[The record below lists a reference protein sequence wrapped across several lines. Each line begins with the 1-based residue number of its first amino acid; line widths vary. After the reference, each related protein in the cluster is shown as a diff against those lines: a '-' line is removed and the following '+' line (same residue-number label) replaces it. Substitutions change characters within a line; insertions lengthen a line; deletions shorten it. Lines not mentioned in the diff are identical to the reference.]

1 MPLAIWAL
9 AIGAFGIG
17 TTEFVIAG
25 LLPQVAAEFS
35 VTIPQA
41 GHMATAYA
49 LGVFFGAP
57 LLIVMGGQV
66 PRKQMMVGL
75 MLLFIV
81 GNLLTAIAPNYALAL
96 AGRVVT
102 SLTHGAFIGIG
113 SILAAELVAPNK
125 RVSAIAFMFSGMA
138 LATLIGVPAGTWLSQ
153 FISWRAT
160 FYAITAIGVFALLA
174 VVWWIPATKGGEDA
188 HVRQELAAF
197 KNSRVLL
204 AMGITIL
211 GPASFFTSI
220 TYIAPMMT
228 ELAGFSEGAIV
239 WLMMAF
245 GIGLFL
251 GNALGGRYADRA
263 LMPLLY
269 ITLLAQALVLFV
281 FAFAAHNQWL
291 SILCIVLMSGFGFAT
306 VSPIQKLVLDKAKAA
321 GAPTLAAAVNIG
333 LFNLGNAIGAWVG
346 GGVIDAGLG
355 LEAPNWAGGLLS
367 LGALALAII
376 SGTLDKREDRANRPA
391 NSHPHIV

>member
-9 AIGAFGIG
+9 AIGTFGIG

-25 LLPQVAAEFS
+25 LLPEMAAEYGI
-35 VTIPQA
+35 TIPQA
-41 GHMATAYA
+41 GYLATSYA
-49 LGVFFGAP
+49 LGVFLGAP
-57 LLIVMGGQV
+57 LLIILGGQL
-66 PRKQMMVGL
+66 PRKRMLAILMV
-75 MLLFIV
+75 LFV
-81 GNLLTAIAPNYALAL
+81 LGNLMTAAATSFPMALL
-96 AGRVVT
+96 GRVIT

-138 LATLIGVPAGTWLSQ
+138 LATLLGVPAGTWLSQ

-160 FYAITAIGVFALLA
+160 FYAITAIGIIGLLA
-174 VVWWIPATKGGEDA
+174 VVYMIPDVGGSKGA
-188 HVRQELAAF
+188 NVRQELAAF

-204 AMGITIL
+204 AMGITVL

-228 ELAGFSEGAIV
+228 EVAGFSESAVV

-245 GIGLFL
+245 GIGLFA
-251 GNALGGRYADRA
+251 GNSLGGRFADRS

-269 ITLLAQALVLFV
+269 ITLLAQAIVLFV
-281 FAFAAHNQWL
+281 FAFTAHSQWM
-291 SILCIVLMSGFGFAT
+291 SVLCIALMAGFGFAT
-306 VSPIQKLVLDKAKAA
+306 VSPIQKLVLDKAAAA

-346 GGVIDAGLG
+346 GRVISAGFG
-355 LEAPNWAGGLLS
+355 LVAPNWAGGLLS
-367 LGALALAII
+367 LGALALALV
-376 SGTLDKREDRANRPA
+376 SGVLDRREAMGLPQQA
-391 NSHPHIV
+391 

>member
-9 AIGAFGIG
+9 AIGTFGIG

-25 LLPQVAAEFS
+25 LLPQMAAEYGI
-35 VTIPQA
+35 TIPQA
-41 GHMATAYA
+41 GYLATSYA
-49 LGVFFGAP
+49 LGVFIGAP
-57 LLIVMGGQV
+57 LLIILGGRL
-66 PRKQMMVGL
+66 PRKRMLAVL
-75 MLLFIV
+75 MILFV
-81 GNLLTAIAPNYALAL
+81 LGNLMTAAAASFPVALL
-96 AGRVVT
+96 GRVIT

-138 LATLIGVPAGTWLSQ
+138 LATLLGVPAGTWLSQ
-153 FISWRAT
+153 LISWRAT
-160 FYAITAIGVFALLA
+160 FYAITAIGIIGLLA
-174 VVWWIPATKGGEDA
+174 VVYMIPDVGANKGA
-188 HVRQELAAF
+188 NVRQELAAF

-204 AMGITIL
+204 AMGITVL

-228 ELAGFSEGAIV
+228 EVAGFSESAVV

-245 GIGLFL
+245 GIGLFA
-251 GNALGGRYADRA
+251 GNTLGGRFADRS

-269 ITLLAQALVLFV
+269 ITLLAQAIVLFV
-281 FAFAAHNQWL
+281 FAYTAHSQWM
-291 SILCIVLMSGFGFAT
+291 SVLCIALMAGFGFAT
-306 VSPIQKLVLDKAKAA
+306 VSPIQKLVLDKAAAA

-346 GGVIDAGLG
+346 GWVISTGFGLV
-355 LEAPNWAGGLLS
+355 APNWAGGVLS
-367 LGALALAII
+367 LGALALALI
-376 SGTLDKREDRANRPA
+376 SGALDRREAMGLPQQA
-391 NSHPHIV
+391 

>member
-9 AIGAFGIG
+9 AIGTFGIG

-25 LLPQVAAEFS
+25 LLPQMAAEYGI
-35 VTIPQA
+35 TIPQA
-41 GHMATAYA
+41 GYLATSYA
-49 LGVFFGAP
+49 LGVFLGAP
-57 LLIVMGGQV
+57 LLIILGGRL
-66 PRKQMMVGL
+66 PRKRMLAILMV
-75 MLLFIV
+75 LFV
-81 GNLLTAIAPNYALAL
+81 LGNLMTAAATSFPMALL
-96 AGRVVT
+96 GRVIT

-138 LATLIGVPAGTWLSQ
+138 LATLLGVPAGTWLSQ

-160 FYAITAIGVFALLA
+160 FYAITAIGIIGLLA
-174 VVWWIPATKGGEDA
+174 VVYMIPDVGGSKGA
-188 HVRQELAAF
+188 NVRQELAAF

-204 AMGITIL
+204 AMGITVL

-228 ELAGFSEGAIV
+228 EVAGFSESAVV

-245 GIGLFL
+245 GIGLFA
-251 GNALGGRYADRA
+251 GNSLGGRFADRS

-269 ITLLAQALVLFV
+269 ITLLAQAIVLFI
-281 FAFAAHNQWL
+281 FAYTAHSQWM
-291 SILCIVLMSGFGFAT
+291 SALCIALMAGFGFAT
-306 VSPIQKLVLDKAKAA
+306 VSPIQKLVLDKAAAA

-346 GGVIDAGLG
+346 GWVISAGFG
-355 LEAPNWAGGLLS
+355 LVAPNWAGGLLS
-367 LGALALAII
+367 LGALALALI
-376 SGTLDKREDRANRPA
+376 SGALDKREAMGLPQQA
-391 NSHPHIV
+391 

>member
-9 AIGAFGIG
+9 AIGTFGIG

-25 LLPQVAAEFS
+25 LLPQMAAEYGI
-35 VTIPQA
+35 TIPQA
-41 GHMATAYA
+41 GYLATSYA
-49 LGVFFGAP
+49 LGVFLGAP
-57 LLIVMGGQV
+57 LLIILGGRL
-66 PRKQMMVGL
+66 PRKRMLAILMV
-75 MLLFIV
+75 LFV
-81 GNLLTAIAPNYALAL
+81 LGNLMTAAATSFPMALL
-96 AGRVVT
+96 GRVIT

-138 LATLIGVPAGTWLSQ
+138 LATLLGVPAGTWLSQ

-160 FYAITAIGVFALLA
+160 FYAITAIGIIGLLA
-174 VVWWIPATKGGEDA
+174 VVYMIPDVGGSKGA
-188 HVRQELAAF
+188 NVRQELAAF

-204 AMGITIL
+204 AMGITVL

-228 ELAGFSEGAIV
+228 EVAGFSESAVV

-245 GIGLFL
+245 GIGLFA
-251 GNALGGRYADRA
+251 GNSLGGRFADRS
-263 LMPLLY
+263 LMTLLY
-269 ITLLAQALVLFV
+269 ITLLAQAIVLFI
-281 FAFAAHNQWL
+281 FAYTAHSQWM
-291 SILCIVLMSGFGFAT
+291 SALCIALMAGFGFAT
-306 VSPIQKLVLDKAKAA
+306 VSPIQKLVLDKAAAA

-346 GGVIDAGLG
+346 GWVISAGFG
-355 LEAPNWAGGLLS
+355 LVAPNWAGGLLS
-367 LGALALAII
+367 LGALALALI
-376 SGTLDKREDRANRPA
+376 SGALDRREAMGLPQQA
-391 NSHPHIV
+391 

>member
-9 AIGAFGIG
+9 AIGTFGIG

-25 LLPQVAAEFS
+25 LLPQMAAEYGI
-35 VTIPQA
+35 TIPQA
-41 GHMATAYA
+41 GYLATSYA
-49 LGVFFGAP
+49 LGVFLGAP
-57 LLIVMGGQV
+57 LLIILGGRL
-66 PRKQMMVGL
+66 PRKRMLAVLMV
-75 MLLFIV
+75 LFV
-81 GNLLTAIAPNYALAL
+81 LGNLMTAAATSFPMALL
-96 AGRVVT
+96 GRVIT

-138 LATLIGVPAGTWLSQ
+138 LATLLGVPAGTWLSQ

-160 FYAITAIGVFALLA
+160 FYAITAIGIIGLLA
-174 VVWWIPATKGGEDA
+174 VVYMIPDVGGSKGA
-188 HVRQELAAF
+188 NVRQELAAF

-204 AMGITIL
+204 AMGITVL

-228 ELAGFSEGAIV
+228 EVAGFSESAVV

-245 GIGLFL
+245 GIGLFA
-251 GNALGGRYADRA
+251 GNSLGGRFADRS

-269 ITLLAQALVLFV
+269 ITLLAQAIVLFV
-281 FAFAAHNQWL
+281 FAFTAHSQWM
-291 SILCIVLMSGFGFAT
+291 SVLCISLMAGFGFAT
-306 VSPIQKLVLDKAKAA
+306 VSPIQKLVLDKAAAA

-346 GGVIDAGLG
+346 GWVISAGFG
-355 LEAPNWAGGLLS
+355 LVAPNWAGGLLS
-367 LGALALAII
+367 LGALALALI
-376 SGTLDKREDRANRPA
+376 SGALDRREAMGLPQQA
-391 NSHPHIV
+391 

>member
-9 AIGAFGIG
+9 AIGTFGIG

-25 LLPQVAAEFS
+25 LLPQMAAEYGI
-35 VTIPQA
+35 TIPQA
-41 GHMATAYA
+41 GYLATSYA
-49 LGVFFGAP
+49 LGVFLGAP
-57 LLIVMGGQV
+57 LLIILGGQL
-66 PRKQMMVGL
+66 PRKRMLAILMV
-75 MLLFIV
+75 LFV
-81 GNLLTAIAPNYALAL
+81 LGNLMTAAATSFPMALL
-96 AGRVVT
+96 GRVIT

-138 LATLIGVPAGTWLSQ
+138 LATLLGVPAGTWLSQ

-160 FYAITAIGVFALLA
+160 FYAITAIGIIGLLA
-174 VVWWIPATKGGEDA
+174 VVYMIPDVGGSKGA
-188 HVRQELAAF
+188 NVRQELAAF

-204 AMGITIL
+204 AMGITVL

-228 ELAGFSEGAIV
+228 EVAGFSESAVV

-245 GIGLFL
+245 GIGLFA
-251 GNALGGRYADRA
+251 GNSLGGRFADRS

-269 ITLLAQALVLFV
+269 ITLLAQAIVLFV
-281 FAFAAHNQWL
+281 FAYTAHSQWM
-291 SILCIVLMSGFGFAT
+291 SVLCIALMAGFGFAT
-306 VSPIQKLVLDKAKAA
+306 VSPIQKLVLDKAAAA

-346 GGVIDAGLG
+346 GWVISAGFG
-355 LEAPNWAGGLLS
+355 LVAPNWAGGLLS
-367 LGALALAII
+367 LGALALALV
-376 SGTLDKREDRANRPA
+376 SGALDRREAMGLPQQA
-391 NSHPHIV
+391 

>member
-9 AIGAFGIG
+9 AIGTFGIG

-25 LLPQVAAEFS
+25 LLPQMAAEYGI
-35 VTIPQA
+35 TIPQA
-41 GHMATAYA
+41 GYLATSYA
-49 LGVFFGAP
+49 LGVFIGAP
-57 LLIVMGGQV
+57 LLIILGGRL
-66 PRKQMMVGL
+66 PRKRMLAVL
-75 MLLFIV
+75 MILFV
-81 GNLLTAIAPNYALAL
+81 LGNLMTAAAASFPVALL
-96 AGRVVT
+96 GRVIT

-138 LATLIGVPAGTWLSQ
+138 LATLLGVPAGTWLSQ

-160 FYAITAIGVFALLA
+160 FYAITAIGIIGLMA
-174 VVWWIPATKGGEDA
+174 VVYMIPDVGGNKGA
-188 HVRQELAAF
+188 NVRQELAAF

-204 AMGITIL
+204 AMGITVL

-228 ELAGFSEGAIV
+228 EVAGFSESAVV

-245 GIGLFL
+245 GIGLFA
-251 GNALGGRYADRA
+251 GNSLGGRFADRS

-269 ITLLAQALVLFV
+269 ITLLAQAIVLFV
-281 FAFAAHNQWL
+281 FAYTAHSQWM
-291 SILCIVLMSGFGFAT
+291 SVFCIALMAGFGFAT
-306 VSPIQKLVLDKAKAA
+306 VSPIQKLVLDKAAAA

-346 GGVIDAGLG
+346 GWVISAGFG
-355 LEAPNWAGGLLS
+355 LVAPNWAGGLLS
-367 LGALALAII
+367 LGALALALI
-376 SGTLDKREDRANRPA
+376 SGALDRREAMGLPQQA
-391 NSHPHIV
+391 

>member
-9 AIGAFGIG
+9 AIGTFGIG

-25 LLPQVAAEFS
+25 LLPQMAAEYGI
-35 VTIPQA
+35 TIPQA
-41 GHMATAYA
+41 GYLATSYA
-49 LGVFFGAP
+49 LGVFLGAP
-57 LLIVMGGQV
+57 LLIILGGRL
-66 PRKQMMVGL
+66 PRKRMLAILMV
-75 MLLFIV
+75 LFV
-81 GNLLTAIAPNYALAL
+81 LGNLMTAAATSFPMALL
-96 AGRVVT
+96 GRVIT

-138 LATLIGVPAGTWLSQ
+138 LATLLGVPAGTWLSQ

-160 FYAITAIGVFALLA
+160 FYAITAIGIIGLLA
-174 VVWWIPATKGGEDA
+174 VVYMIPDVGGSKGA
-188 HVRQELAAF
+188 NVRQELAAF

-204 AMGITIL
+204 AMGITVL

-228 ELAGFSEGAIV
+228 EVAGFSESAVV

-245 GIGLFL
+245 GIGLFA
-251 GNALGGRYADRA
+251 GNSLGGRFADRS

-269 ITLLAQALVLFV
+269 ITLLAQAIVLFI
-281 FAFAAHNQWL
+281 FAYTAHSQWM
-291 SILCIVLMSGFGFAT
+291 SALCIALMAGFGFAT
-306 VSPIQKLVLDKAKAA
+306 VSPIQKLVLDKAAAA

-346 GGVIDAGLG
+346 GWVISAGFG
-355 LEAPNWAGGLLS
+355 LVAPNWAGGLLS
-367 LGALALAII
+367 LGALALALM
-376 SGTLDKREDRANRPA
+376 SGALDRREAMGLPQQA
-391 NSHPHIV
+391 